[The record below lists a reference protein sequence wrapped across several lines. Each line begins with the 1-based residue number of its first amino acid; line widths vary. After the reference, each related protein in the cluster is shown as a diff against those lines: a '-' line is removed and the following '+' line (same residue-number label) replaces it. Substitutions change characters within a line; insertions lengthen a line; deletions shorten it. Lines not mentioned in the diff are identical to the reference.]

1 MLFKAYAKINLT
13 LDILGTREDGFHEVA
28 MIMQSIGLHDDL
40 DIEKKDAGI
49 ELAIDNTE
57 LPADESNLCYKA
69 AELMFDEFN
78 VKGGVKIDLT
88 KRIPMGA
95 GLGGGSADAA
105 AVIRGMN
112 EIFSLN
118 ASPEKLADISAKIGS
133 DIPFCVTGGT
143 QFATGRGEIL
153 KRLPDFPKTY
163 LTLIKPAFSVSTP
176 HAYKMYDNTPVVR
189 RPDNEGIIAALKN
202 GDVKNIYSMMGNV
215 LEAPIAKEYPEINE
229 YKEMMIKAGAI
240 FAQMTGSGSV
250 VFAIA
255 EDMRSANK
263 IADAMKAKTSYEV
276 FVTETISN
284 IEQ

>member
-229 YKEMMIKAGAI
+229 YKEIMIKEGAI
-240 FAQMTGSGSV
+240 FAQRTGSGSV
-250 VFAIA
+250 VFAVAKDI
-255 EDMRSANK
+255 ESANK
-263 IADAMKAKTSYEV
+263 IADAMKAKTSYGV

>member
-40 DIEKKDAGI
+40 DIEKKDTGI
-49 ELAIDNTE
+49 KLAIDNSE

-69 AELMFDEFN
+69 AKLMFDEFN
-78 VKGGVKIDLT
+78 VKGGVKINLT

-133 DIPFCVTGGT
+133 DIPFCITGGT

-229 YKEMMIKAGAI
+229 YKEIMIKEGAI

-255 EDMRSANK
+255 KDMRSANK